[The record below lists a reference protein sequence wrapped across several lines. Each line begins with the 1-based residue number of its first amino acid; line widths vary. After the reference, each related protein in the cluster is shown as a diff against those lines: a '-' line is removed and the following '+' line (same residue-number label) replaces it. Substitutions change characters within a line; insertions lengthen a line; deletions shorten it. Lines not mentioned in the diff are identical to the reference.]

1 MIAVISSVCHSTQN
15 RTEMSWL
22 FGMGGG
28 GQGPPSVPLPP
39 SDGKD
44 GSDPPKPLT
53 KSEMESYRFDSAAL
67 ERAAQAARELE
78 KSSKLSF

>member
-1 MIAVISSVCHSTQN
+1 
-15 RTEMSWL
+15 MSWL
-22 FGMGGG
+22 FGMGGR